1 MIPPDREA
9 MFLSII
15 YNLAQHVD
23 WDELDDGIYDFLE
36 GLDHDIELQ
45 GSDHKHLMYT
55 LANTYLENLMSK
67 QGTIH

>member
-23 WDELDDGIYDFLE
+23 WDELDDGIYDF
-36 GLDHDIELQ
+36 
-45 GSDHKHLMYT
+45 
-55 LANTYLENLMSK
+55 
-67 QGTIH
+67 